1 MSAMPSEVLRVI
13 CPFVVPEPAKRGL
26 HPFCEAALARYAPEA
41 EMVDLGSRHDAYYAL
56 LREVWAD
63 GKAFLLVEH
72 DIELHEAVIPEL
84 GACQEP
90 WCLYA
95 YNIGWPPAPV
105 RSALG
110 CVRFSARL
118 LAEFPDAIAGLPVR
132 GWQQLD
138 CSLYPRLR
146 EAGFRPHEH
155 EPLVA
160 HHHRYAAPGGERC
173 ACGEEDCGARAE
185 GFAA

>member
-1 MSAMPSEVLRVI
+1 MRVV
-13 CPFVVPEPAKRGL
+13 CPYVTLGGKIRRGL
-26 HPFCEAALARYAPEA
+26 HPLCEQALARFAPDA
-41 EMVDLGSRHDAYYAL
+41 ELIDLGDRFDAYRL
-56 LREVWAD
+56 LLEELWRD
-63 GKAFLLVEH
+63 GESFLLVEQ

-110 CVRFSARL
+110 CVRFSSRL
-118 LAEFPDAIAGLPVR
+118 LAEFQDAIVGLPVR
-132 GWQQLD
+132 GWNQLD
-138 CSLYPRLR
+138 ASLYPRLR
-146 EAGFRPHEH
+146 DAGFRPHEH

-160 HHHRYAAPGGERC
+160 HHHVYPAPGGHRC
-173 ACGEEDCGARAE
+173 ACGEEDCDARATSPV
-185 GFAA
+185 A

>member
-1 MSAMPSEVLRVI
+1 MVCPYVTVGPSI
-13 CPFVVPEPAKRGL
+13 ARGL
-26 HPFCEAALARYAPEA
+26 SPLCERALSRYAPDA
-41 EMVDLGSRHDAYYAL
+41 ELIDLGTRHDAYREL
-56 LREVWAD
+56 LEELWQD
-63 GKAFLLVEH
+63 GESFLIVEQ
-72 DIELHEAVIPEL
+72 DVEIHEAVIPEL

-110 CVRFSARL
+110 CVRFSAHL
-118 LAEFPDAIAGLPVR
+118 LAEYPNAIADLPVR
-132 GWQQLD
+132 GWNQLD
-138 CSLYPRLR
+138 SMIYPRLR

-160 HHHRYAAPGGERC
+160 HHHRYPAPGGKRC
-173 ACGEEDCGARAE
+173 ACGEEDCDARI
-185 GFAA
+185 